1 MNLRLLILRLRNSH
15 SWSTCKFLV
24 VIGYVIFMILTVIY
38 LFKKTSVQ
46 EENGNFDALQ
56 DLGEIPVEILDFEAK
71 VRNNDRIF

>member
-1 MNLRLLILRLRNSH
+1 M
-15 SWSTCKFLV
+15 
-24 VIGYVIFMILTVIY
+24 IGYVIFMILTVIY

-56 DLGEIPVEILDFEAK
+56 DLGEIPVEVLDFEAK